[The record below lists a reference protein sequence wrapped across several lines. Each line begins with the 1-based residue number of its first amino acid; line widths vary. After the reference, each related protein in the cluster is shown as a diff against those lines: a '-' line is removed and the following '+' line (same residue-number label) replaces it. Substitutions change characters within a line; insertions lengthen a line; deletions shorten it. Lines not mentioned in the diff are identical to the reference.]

1 MVENPSVVEQ
11 LRPTIEG
18 KPSIDVAALFGGT
31 GAASSASFSNQI
43 QFSSVLKA
51 FVDTPQQA
59 LSSLSRSDGDN
70 PNKTLSDNVDRIV
83 SKDNFERSKHYGD
96 SGVYSSRD
104 EGYKVDISDDLGASN
119 LRSDLDLGD
128 RPKSTQIKSDGST
141 NRGEDTNSQSI
152 TAKEQFTETV
162 GIKNLNQNTQNLTN
176 VFVGTGIDNIQV
188 SNPVVKT
195 NQDGSDLLMQPKPSS
210 ENITLLKP
218 ELAQNSQLGNSLNP
232 LAKKDTPRID
242 PNTSFQDKGSSIS
255 NSRNQLSKVDLQSQ
269 ELAQK
274 IGQDS
279 PVKVNILNAE
289 IQGRNLSAAQTNLSH
304 TNQILASEF
313 GEGGK
318 GNLSGNFSQN
328 TGSGLLDRQFSNNRL
343 SGNSINSNTTIQT
356 SNLPDVNSQMA
367 RVINQAATAQQIN
380 NALSSAGKTNVTG
393 VDNINA
399 TGASNQASLSQLS
412 STSKIQIP
420 QQPKLPSS
428 PTATQQVSIQIQKA
442 LANGLNKVNIKL
454 HPAQLGRVEVR
465 LDIAPEGQLTA
476 SITAEKPETLDLLQK
491 DIRGL
496 VKALQDSGLNTNSN
510 SFNFALRKDQENQ
523 LNGGAPKSDLNAE
536 LDDEELEP
544 IDLVN
549 AEVISSQAYGNDS
562 KFSGIDIR
570 V

>member
-1 MVENPSVVEQ
+1 MVENPSIVEQ
-11 LRPTIEG
+11 LRPTVEG
-18 KPSIDVAALFGGT
+18 KPSIDVSALFGGT
-31 GAASSASFSNQI
+31 GVASSTSFSNQI

-59 LSSLSRSDGDN
+59 LSSLSRSDGDHF
-70 PNKTLSDNVDRIV
+70 KTSSGNADRIV
-83 SKDNFERSKHYGD
+83 SKDNFERSKHSGD
-96 SGVYSSRD
+96 TRGYSSRD
-104 EGYKVDISDDLGASN
+104 EGYKVDVSDDLDTSN
-119 LRSDLDLGD
+119 LRPDLDLGD
-128 RPKSTQIKSDGST
+128 RPISTEIKSDGPT
-141 NRGEDTNSQSI
+141 NRVDNNSQSI
-152 TAKEQFTETV
+152 TTKEQFTGTA
-162 GIKNLNQNTQNLTN
+162 GIKALNQNTQDLTN
-176 VFVGTGIDNIQV
+176 IFAGTGTDNIQA
-188 SNPVVKT
+188 SNPIIKT
-195 NQDGSDLLMQPKPSS
+195 NQDGPDLLMQPKLGS
-210 ENITLLKP
+210 ENITVLKP
-218 ELAQNSQLGNSLNP
+218 ELAQNSQLANSLNS
-232 LAKKDTPRID
+232 LAKKDNPRLALS
-242 PNTSFQDKGSSIS
+242 TSFQDKGSTIS

-279 PVKVNILNAE
+279 QIKVNISNAE
-289 IQGRNLSAAQTNLSH
+289 IQGRNLSGTQTNLSH
-304 TNQILASEF
+304 ANQILASES

-318 GNLSGNFSQN
+318 GNFSGNFSQN

-343 SGNSINSNTTIQT
+343 SGNGINPNTTMQT
-356 SNLPDVNSQMA
+356 SNLPDVNTQMA
-367 RVINQAATAQQIN
+367 RVVNQGAIAQQIN

-393 VDNINA
+393 IDNINA
-399 TGASNQASLSQLS
+399 PGANNQANLSQLS
-412 STSKIQIP
+412 STNKIQIP

-496 VKALQDSGLNTNSN
+496 VKALQESGLNTNSN
-510 SFNFALRKDQENQ
+510 SFNFALRKDHENQ
-523 LNGGAPKSDLNAE
+523 LNGSASKSDLNAE

-544 IDLVN
+544 IDVVN
-549 AEVISSQAYGNDS
+549 GQAITSQVYGNDS
-562 KFSGIDIR
+562 KFAGIDIS

>member
-31 GAASSASFSNQI
+31 GAASSTSFSNQI

-59 LSSLSRSDGDN
+59 LSSLSRSDDDN
-70 PNKTLSDNVDRIV
+70 PNKTSSADVDRIV
-83 SKDNFERSKHYGD
+83 SKDNFERSKHSGD
-96 SGVYSSRD
+96 SGGYPSRD
-104 EGYKVDISDDLGASN
+104 EGYKVDVSDDLGTGN
-119 LRSDLDLGD
+119 LRPDLDLSD
-128 RPKSTQIKSDGST
+128 RPKPAEMKSDGST
-141 NRGEDTNSQSI
+141 NRVDTNSQSI
-152 TAKEQFTETV
+152 TTKEHFTDTA
-162 GIKNLNQNTQNLTN
+162 GIKNLNQNTQNLN
-176 VFVGTGIDNIQV
+176 NIFAGIGTDNIQV
-188 SNPVVKT
+188 SNPIIKT
-195 NQDGSDLLMQPKPSS
+195 NQDAPDLLMQPKPSS
-210 ENITLLKP
+210 ENTTLLKP
-218 ELAQNSQLGNSLNP
+218 DLAQNSQLANSSN
-232 LAKKDTPRID
+232 AFTKKDNPRLD
-242 PNTSFQDKGSSIS
+242 SNTSFQDKGSTIS

-269 ELAQK
+269 ELAKK
-274 IGQDS
+274 IGQDG
-279 PVKVNILNAE
+279 PIKVNILNTE
-289 IQGRNLSAAQTNLSH
+289 IQGRNLGTAQTNLSH

-328 TGSGLLDRQFSNNRL
+328 TGSGMLDRQFSNNRL
-343 SGNSINSNTTIQT
+343 SSNSVNPNTAVQA
-356 SNLPDVNSQMA
+356 SNLPDVNSQIA
-367 RVINQAATAQQIN
+367 RVVNQGVTAQQIN

-399 TGASNQASLSQLS
+399 PGASNQASLSQLS
-412 STSKIQIP
+412 PTNKIQSP

-496 VKALQDSGLNTNSN
+496 VKALQESGLNTNSN

-523 LNGGAPKSDLNAE
+523 LNGGTSKSDLNAE
-536 LDDEELEP
+536 SGDEELEP
-544 IDLVN
+544 IDLVSQRAN
-549 AEVISSQAYGNDS
+549 SSQFYGNDS
-562 KFSGIDIR
+562 KFVGIDIS

>member
-1 MVENPSVVEQ
+1 MVENPSIAEQ
-11 LRPTIEG
+11 LRPTVEG
-18 KPSIDVAALFGGT
+18 KPSIDVSALFGGT
-31 GAASSASFSNQI
+31 GVASSTSFSNQI

-59 LSSLSRSDGDN
+59 LSSLSRSDGDHF
-70 PNKTLSDNVDRIV
+70 KTSSGNADRIV
-83 SKDNFERSKHYGD
+83 NKDNFERSKHSGD
-96 SGVYSSRD
+96 TRGYSSRD
-104 EGYKVDISDDLGASN
+104 EGYKVDVSDDLGTSN
-119 LRSDLDLGD
+119 LRPDLDLGD
-128 RPKSTQIKSDGST
+128 RPISTEIKSDGPT
-141 NRGEDTNSQSI
+141 NRVDNNSQSI
-152 TAKEQFTETV
+152 TTKDQFTGTA
-162 GIKNLNQNTQNLTN
+162 GIKALNQNTQDLTN
-176 VFVGTGIDNIQV
+176 IFAGTGTDNIQA
-188 SNPVVKT
+188 SNPIIKT
-195 NQDGSDLLMQPKPSS
+195 NQDGPDLLMQPKLGS

-218 ELAQNSQLGNSLNP
+218 ELAQNSQLANSLNS
-232 LAKKDTPRID
+232 LAKKDNPRLALS
-242 PNTSFQDKGSSIS
+242 TSFQDKGSTIS

-279 PVKVNILNAE
+279 QIKVNISNAE
-289 IQGRNLSAAQTNLSH
+289 IQGRNLSGTQTNLSH
-304 TNQILASEF
+304 ANQILASES

-318 GNLSGNFSQN
+318 GNFSGNFSQN

-343 SGNSINSNTTIQT
+343 SGNGINPNTTMQT
-356 SNLPDVNSQMA
+356 SNLPDVNTQMA
-367 RVINQAATAQQIN
+367 RVVNQGAIAQQIN

-393 VDNINA
+393 IDNINA
-399 TGASNQASLSQLS
+399 PGVSNQANLSQLS
-412 STSKIQIP
+412 STNKIQIP

-496 VKALQDSGLNTNSN
+496 VKALQESGLNTNSN
-510 SFNFALRKDQENQ
+510 SFNFALRKDHENQ
-523 LNGGAPKSDLNAE
+523 LNGSASKSDLNAE

-544 IDLVN
+544 IDVVN
-549 AEVISSQAYGNDS
+549 GQAITSQVYGNDT
-562 KFSGIDIR
+562 KFAGIDIS

>member
-1 MVENPSVVEQ
+1 MVENPSIAEQ
-11 LRPTIEG
+11 LRPTVEG
-18 KPSIDVAALFGGT
+18 KPSIDVSALFGGT
-31 GAASSASFSNQI
+31 GVASSTSFSNQI

-59 LSSLSRSDGDN
+59 LSSLSRSDGDHF
-70 PNKTLSDNVDRIV
+70 KTSSGNADRIV
-83 SKDNFERSKHYGD
+83 NKDNFERSKHSGD
-96 SGVYSSRD
+96 TRGYSSRD
-104 EGYKVDISDDLGASN
+104 EGYKVDVSDDLGTSN
-119 LRSDLDLGD
+119 LRPDLDLGD
-128 RPKSTQIKSDGST
+128 RPISTEIKSDGPT
-141 NRGEDTNSQSI
+141 NRVDNNSQSI
-152 TAKEQFTETV
+152 TTKDQFTGTA
-162 GIKNLNQNTQNLTN
+162 GIKALNQNTQDLTN
-176 VFVGTGIDNIQV
+176 IFAGTGTDNIQA
-188 SNPVVKT
+188 SNPIIKT
-195 NQDGSDLLMQPKPSS
+195 NQDGPDLLMQPKLGS

-218 ELAQNSQLGNSLNP
+218 ELAQNSQLANSLNS
-232 LAKKDTPRID
+232 LAKKDNPRLALS
-242 PNTSFQDKGSSIS
+242 TSFQDKGSTIS

-279 PVKVNILNAE
+279 QIKVNISNAE
-289 IQGRNLSAAQTNLSH
+289 IQSRNLSGTQTNLSH
-304 TNQILASEF
+304 ANQILASES

-318 GNLSGNFSQN
+318 GNFSGNFSQN

-343 SGNSINSNTTIQT
+343 SGNGINPNTTMQT
-356 SNLPDVNSQMA
+356 SNLPDVNTQMA
-367 RVINQAATAQQIN
+367 RVVNQGAIAQQIN

-393 VDNINA
+393 IDNINA
-399 TGASNQASLSQLS
+399 PGVSNQANLSQLS
-412 STSKIQIP
+412 STNKIQIP

-496 VKALQDSGLNTNSN
+496 VKALQESGLNTNSN
-510 SFNFALRKDQENQ
+510 SFNFALRKDHENQ
-523 LNGGAPKSDLNAE
+523 LNGSASKSDLNAE

-544 IDLVN
+544 IDVVN
-549 AEVISSQAYGNDS
+549 GQAITSQVYGNDT
-562 KFSGIDIR
+562 KFAGIDIS

>member
-1 MVENPSVVEQ
+1 MVENPSIAEQ
-11 LRPTIEG
+11 LRPTVEG
-18 KPSIDVAALFGGT
+18 KPSIDVSALFGGT
-31 GAASSASFSNQI
+31 GVASSTSFSNQI

-59 LSSLSRSDGDN
+59 LSSLSRSDGDHF
-70 PNKTLSDNVDRIV
+70 KTSSGNADRIV
-83 SKDNFERSKHYGD
+83 NKDNFERSKHSGD
-96 SGVYSSRD
+96 TRGYSSRD
-104 EGYKVDISDDLGASN
+104 EGYKVDVSDDLGTSN
-119 LRSDLDLGD
+119 LRPDLDLGD
-128 RPKSTQIKSDGST
+128 RPISTEIKSDGPT
-141 NRGEDTNSQSI
+141 NRVDNNSQSI
-152 TAKEQFTETV
+152 TTKDQFTGTA
-162 GIKNLNQNTQNLTN
+162 GIKALNQNTQDLTN
-176 VFVGTGIDNIQV
+176 IFAGTGTDNIQA
-188 SNPVVKT
+188 SNPIIKT
-195 NQDGSDLLMQPKPSS
+195 NQDGPDLLMQPKLGS

-218 ELAQNSQLGNSLNP
+218 ELAQNSQLANSLNS
-232 LAKKDTPRID
+232 LAKKDNPRLALS
-242 PNTSFQDKGSSIS
+242 TSFQDKGSTIS

-279 PVKVNILNAE
+279 LIKVNISNAE
-289 IQGRNLSAAQTNLSH
+289 TQGRNLSAIQTSLSH
-304 TNQILASEF
+304 TNQILASES

-318 GNLSGNFSQN
+318 GNFSGNFSQN

-343 SGNSINSNTTIQT
+343 SGNGINPNTTMQT
-356 SNLPDVNSQMA
+356 SNLPDVNTQMA
-367 RVINQAATAQQIN
+367 RVVNQGAIAQQIN

-393 VDNINA
+393 IDNINA
-399 TGASNQASLSQLS
+399 PGVSNQANLSQLS
-412 STSKIQIP
+412 STNKIQIP

-496 VKALQDSGLNTNSN
+496 VKALQESGLNTNSN
-510 SFNFALRKDQENQ
+510 SFNFALRKDHENQ
-523 LNGGAPKSDLNAE
+523 LNGSASKSDLNAE

-544 IDLVN
+544 IDVVN
-549 AEVISSQAYGNDS
+549 GQAITSQVYGNDT
-562 KFSGIDIR
+562 KFAGIDIS

>member
-31 GAASSASFSNQI
+31 GAASSTSFSNQI

-59 LSSLSRSDGDN
+59 LSSLSQSDGDN
-70 PNKTLSDNVDRIV
+70 PNKTSSADVDRIV
-83 SKDNFERSKHYGD
+83 SKDNFERSKHSGD
-96 SGVYSSRD
+96 SGGYTSRD
-104 EGYKVDISDDLGASN
+104 EGYKVDVSDDIGTSN
-119 LRSDLDLGD
+119 LRPDLDLAD
-128 RPKSTQIKSDGST
+128 RPEPAEIKSEGST
-141 NRGEDTNSQSI
+141 NRVDTNSQSI
-152 TAKEQFTETV
+152 TTKEHFTDTT
-162 GIKNLNQNTQNLTN
+162 GIKKLNQNTQNLN
-176 VFVGTGIDNIQV
+176 NIFAGTGADNIQL
-188 SNPVVKT
+188 SNPISKT
-195 NQDGSDLLMQPKPSS
+195 NQDALDLLMQPKLSS
-210 ENITLLKP
+210 ENSTLVKP
-218 ELAQNSQLGNSLNP
+218 ELAQNTQLANSSN
-232 LAKKDTPRID
+232 AFTKKDNPRLD
-242 PNTSFQDKGSSIS
+242 PNTSFQDKGSTIS

-279 PVKVNILNAE
+279 PIKVNISNAE
-289 IQGRNLSAAQTNLSH
+289 IQGRNLRGVQTNLSH
-304 TNQILASEF
+304 ANQILASEF
-313 GEGGK
+313 REGGK
-318 GNLSGNFSQN
+318 GNFSGNFSQN
-328 TGSGLLDRQFSNNRL
+328 TSSGLLDRQFSNNRL
-343 SGNSINSNTTIQT
+343 SGNSVNPNTAVQA

-367 RVINQAATAQQIN
+367 RVVNQGVTAQQIN
-380 NALSSAGKTNVTG
+380 NALSSAGKTNVAG

-399 TGASNQASLSQLS
+399 PGASNQASLSQLS
-412 STSKIQIP
+412 STNKIQSP

-496 VKALQDSGLNTNSN
+496 VKALQESGLNTNSN

-523 LNGGAPKSDLNAE
+523 LNGGSSKSDLNAE

-544 IDLVN
+544 IDLVSPQAN
-549 AEVISSQAYGNDS
+549 SSQFFGNVS
-562 KFSGIDIR
+562 EFVGIDIR

>member
-1 MVENPSVVEQ
+1 MVENPSIVEQ
-11 LRPTIEG
+11 LRPTVEG
-18 KPSIDVAALFGGT
+18 KPSIDVSALFGGT
-31 GAASSASFSNQI
+31 GVASSTSFSNQI

-59 LSSLSRSDGDN
+59 LSSLSRSDGDHF
-70 PNKTLSDNVDRIV
+70 KTSSGNADRIV
-83 SKDNFERSKHYGD
+83 NKDNFERSKHSGD
-96 SGVYSSRD
+96 TRGYSSRD
-104 EGYKVDISDDLGASN
+104 EGYKVDVSDDLGTSN
-119 LRSDLDLGD
+119 LRPDLDLGD
-128 RPKSTQIKSDGST
+128 RPISTEIKSDGPT
-141 NRGEDTNSQSI
+141 NRVDNNSQSI
-152 TAKEQFTETV
+152 TTKDQFTGTA
-162 GIKNLNQNTQNLTN
+162 GIKALNQNTQDLTN
-176 VFVGTGIDNIQV
+176 IFAGTGTDNIQA
-188 SNPVVKT
+188 SNPIIKT
-195 NQDGSDLLMQPKPSS
+195 NQDGPDLLMQPKLGS

-218 ELAQNSQLGNSLNP
+218 ELAQNSQLANSLNSF
-232 LAKKDTPRID
+232 AKKDNPRLD
-242 PNTSFQDKGSSIS
+242 LSTSFQDKGGTIS

-279 PVKVNILNAE
+279 QIKVNISNAE
-289 IQGRNLSAAQTNLSH
+289 IQGRNLSGTQTNLSH
-304 TNQILASEF
+304 ANQILASES

-318 GNLSGNFSQN
+318 GNFSGNFSQN

-343 SGNSINSNTTIQT
+343 SGNGINPNTTMQT
-356 SNLPDVNSQMA
+356 SNLPDVNTQMA
-367 RVINQAATAQQIN
+367 RVVNQGAIAQQIN

-393 VDNINA
+393 IDNINA
-399 TGASNQASLSQLS
+399 PGASNQANLSQLS
-412 STSKIQIP
+412 STNKIQIP

-496 VKALQDSGLNTNSN
+496 VKALQESGLNTNSN
-510 SFNFALRKDQENQ
+510 SFNFALRKDHENQ
-523 LNGGAPKSDLNAE
+523 LNGSASKSDLNAE

-544 IDLVN
+544 IDVVN
-549 AEVISSQAYGNDS
+549 GQAISSQVYGNDS
-562 KFSGIDIR
+562 KFAGIDIS

>member
-18 KPSIDVAALFGGT
+18 KPSIDVAALFGGA
-31 GAASSASFSNQI
+31 GVAASNSFSNQI

-70 PNKTLSDNVDRIV
+70 FNKTSSANVDRIV
-83 SKDNFERSKHYGD
+83 SKDNFERSKHSGD
-96 SGVYSSRD
+96 SGGYSSRD
-104 EGYKVDISDDLGASN
+104 EGYKVDVSDDLGTSN
-119 LRSDLDLGD
+119 LRPDLDLGD
-128 RPKSTQIKSDGST
+128 RPKSTEIKSDGST
-141 NRGEDTNSQSI
+141 SGVDANSQSI
-152 TAKEQFTETV
+152 ATKEQFTETEK
-162 GIKNLNQNTQNLTN
+162 IKTLNQNTQNLTD
-176 VFVGTGIDNIQV
+176 VYAGTGTDNIQV
-188 SNPVVKT
+188 SNLGIKT
-195 NQDGSDLLMQPKPSS
+195 NQDGPDLLMQPKPSL
-210 ENITLLKP
+210 ENTTLLKP
-218 ELAQNSQLGNSLNP
+218 ELVPNSQLGNSLNSF
-232 LAKKDTPRID
+232 AKKDNPRLD
-242 PNTSFQDKGSSIS
+242 PNTSFQEKGSTIS
-255 NSRNQLSKVDLQSQ
+255 NSRNQLSKVDFQSQ
-269 ELAQK
+269 ELAKK
-274 IGQDS
+274 IGQDGS
-279 PVKVNILNAE
+279 IKVNILNTE
-289 IQGRNLSAAQTNLSH
+289 IQGRNLGAAQTNLSH

-328 TGSGLLDRQFSNNRL
+328 TGSGLLDRQFSNNGL
-343 SGNSINSNTTIQT
+343 SGNSVNSNTAVQT

-367 RVINQAATAQQIN
+367 RLVNQGVTAQQIN
-380 NALSSAGKTNVTG
+380 NVLSSAGKTNVTS

-399 TGASNQASLSQLS
+399 PGASNQASLSQLS
-412 STSKIQIP
+412 STNKIQSP

-496 VKALQDSGLNTNSN
+496 VKALQESGLNTNSN
-510 SFNFALRKDQENQ
+510 SFNFALRKDQENK
-523 LNGGAPKSDLNAE
+523 LNGGTSKSDLNAE

-544 IDLVN
+544 IDVVSAQAN
-549 AEVISSQAYGNDS
+549 SSQFYGNDS
-562 KFSGIDIR
+562 KFVGIDIS

>member
-1 MVENPSVVEQ
+1 MVENPSVIEQ

-31 GAASSASFSNQI
+31 GAASSTSFANQI

-70 PNKTLSDNVDRIV
+70 PNKISSANVDRVV
-83 SKDNFERSKHYGD
+83 SKDNFERSKHSGD
-96 SGVYSSRD
+96 TGGYSSRD
-104 EGYKVDISDDLGASN
+104 EGYKVDVSDDLGASN
-119 LRSDLDLGD
+119 LRPDLDLGD
-128 RPKSTQIKSDGST
+128 RPKSTEIKSDGST
-141 NRGEDTNSQSI
+141 NRVDTNSQSI
-152 TAKEQFTETV
+152 TTKEQFTETI

-176 VFVGTGIDNIQV
+176 VFPGTGADNIQV
-188 SNPVVKT
+188 SNTVIKT
-195 NQDGSDLLMQPKPSS
+195 NQDGPDLLMQPKLSA
-210 ENITLLKP
+210 ENISLLKP
-218 ELAQNSQLGNSLNP
+218 ELDQNSQLANSLNSF
-232 LAKKDTPRID
+232 AKKDNPRLD
-242 PNTSFQDKGSSIS
+242 PNSAFQDKGSTIS

-279 PVKVNILNAE
+279 PIKVNISNAE
-289 IQGRNLSAAQTNLSH
+289 IQGRNLTGVQTNLSH

-318 GNLSGNFSQN
+318 GNFHGNFSQN
-328 TGSGLLDRQFSNNRL
+328 TGSGMLDRQFSNNRL
-343 SGNSINSNTTIQT
+343 SGNSANPNTTMQA
-356 SNLPDVNSQMA
+356 SNLPDVNTQMA
-367 RVINQAATAQQIN
+367 RVVNQGVTAQQIN

-399 TGASNQASLSQLS
+399 PGASNQVNLSQLS
-412 STSKIQIP
+412 STNKIQSP

-428 PTATQQVSIQIQKA
+428 STATQQVSIQIQKA

-496 VKALQDSGLNTNSN
+496 VKALQESGLNTNSN
-510 SFNFALRKDQENQ
+510 SFNFALHKDQENQ
-523 LNGGAPKSDLNAE
+523 LNGNSSNSDLNAE

-544 IDLVN
+544 VDVLN
-549 AEVISSQAYGNDS
+549 GHAISSQVYGNNS
-562 KFSGIDIR
+562 KFAGIDIS

>member
-31 GAASSASFSNQI
+31 GAASSTSFSNQI

-70 PNKTLSDNVDRIV
+70 PNKTSSANVDRIV
-83 SKDNFERSKHYGD
+83 SKDNFERSKHTGD
-96 SGVYSSRD
+96 RGEYASRD
-104 EGYKVDISDDLGASN
+104 EGYKVDVSDDIGTSN
-119 LRSDLDLGD
+119 LRPDLELAD
-128 RPKSTQIKSDGST
+128 RPEPAEIKSDGST
-141 NRGEDTNSQSI
+141 NRVDTNSQSI
-152 TAKEQFTETV
+152 TTKEHFTDTA
-162 GIKNLNQNTQNLTN
+162 GIKNLNQNTRNLN
-176 VFVGTGIDNIQV
+176 NIFAGTGADNIQV
-188 SNPVVKT
+188 SNPIIKT
-195 NQDGSDLLMQPKPSS
+195 NQDAPDLLMQPKFSS
-210 ENITLLKP
+210 ENITLVKP
-218 ELAQNSQLGNSLNP
+218 ELAQNSQLANSSNVFT
-232 LAKKDTPRID
+232 KKDNPRLD
-242 PNTSFQDKGSSIS
+242 PNTSFQDKGSTIS
-255 NSRNQLSKVDLQSQ
+255 NSRNQLSKVDFQSQ
-269 ELAQK
+269 ELAKK
-274 IGQDS
+274 IGQDG
-279 PVKVNILNAE
+279 PIKVNILNTE
-289 IQGRNLSAAQTNLSH
+289 IQGRNLGAAQTNLSH

-343 SGNSINSNTTIQT
+343 SGNSVNSNTAVQT

-367 RVINQAATAQQIN
+367 RLVNQGVTAQQIN
-380 NALSSAGKTNVTG
+380 NALSAAGKTNVTS

-399 TGASNQASLSQLS
+399 PGASNQASLSQLS
-412 STSKIQIP
+412 STNKIQSP

-510 SFNFALRKDQENQ
+510 SFNFALRKDQENP
-523 LNGGAPKSDLNAE
+523 LNAGASKSDLNAE
-536 LDDEELEP
+536 SDDEDGET
-544 IDLVN
+544 D
-549 AEVISSQAYGNDS
+549 QAD
-562 KFSGIDIR
+562 
-570 V
+570 